1 MTDRRRLGL
10 VLCLA
15 PTAAAMLAASPGV
28 LAGADDWAQ
37 CGPGYVL
44 PARPAVERDPGD
56 PDAAYINADEVDATE
71 GGITILTGD
80 VDVARGPEQ
89 IRADKV
95 TYDEPGQIIDAE
107 GDVKYWNDE
116 GIYVTGTRGRAELQV
131 DRTVMENANYLV
143 IEAHARGDAQRVELT
158 GRDLMN
164 VRNATYTTCNPGS
177 ADWIL
182 VAKEIRLDKSTNI
195 GSARNVWVKFKNVP
209 IFYSPFL
216 TFPLSDERK
225 SGFLV
230 PSAGVSGTRGV
241 EATIPYYFNIA
252 PNYDATLA
260 LRPMSNRGVQMQA
273 EGRYLQRWGE
283 GLLGVEYLPNDSEI
297 DDDRAALHFQHL
309 GTFAQRWT
317 ANVDVNWVSDSD
329 YFEDLGTEL
338 AVTSRTFL
346 ERRGDLTYAGDGW
359 WGLARVQDYQTL
371 DDTLA
376 PASRPHERLPQL
388 YAATSL
394 RERNRRINLGATAEF
409 VSFDRDASVTG
420 NRVDLR
426 PFVTYPVRTAG
437 TFFVPRAVLRY
448 TQYDL
453 DNVAAGADDSPSRL
467 IPTFSLDGGAFLE
480 RPFRFADRALIQTL
494 EPRAYYLF
502 TPFDGQDD
510 QPVFDT
516 GQYTFSFAQLFRD
529 DRFAGA
535 DRVGDANQLTL
546 ALTSRFLR
554 PDGDELFRASIGQ
567 IRHFSD
573 RKVTLPGAA
582 RDTTNAS
589 DLVAEVAANL
599 AQRWRVLG
607 AVLWNSNDDI
617 TNRSTVSLRYQPDP
631 RRVLNLS
638 YRFVR
643 DVAEQ
648 TDFSFAWPI
657 ARNWRAV
664 GRFNYALDLETDLET
679 FAGIEYESCC
689 WGLRLVGRRYL
700 SNTEGEHTNA
710 IFLQLELKGLTGVGG
725 ASAFLERN
733 IPGYRNEF

>member
-1 MTDRRRLGL
+1 MGL
-10 VLCLA
+10 VYCLA
-15 PTAAAMLAASPGV
+15 PAAAILLAASANV
-28 LAGADDWAQ
+28 SAAAEDWAQ

-44 PARPAVERDPGD
+44 PARPVVERDPGD
-56 PDAAYINADEVDATE
+56 PDATYVNADQVDATE
-71 GGITILTGD
+71 GGVTILTGD

-95 TYDEPGQIIDAE
+95 TYDEPGQTIDAE
-107 GDVKYWNDE
+107 GNVRYWNDE
-116 GIYVTGTRGRAELQV
+116 GIYITGTRGRADLQT
-131 DRTVMENANYLV
+131 DRTVMESADYLV
-143 IEAHARGDAQRVELT
+143 IGGHARGEAEHVELT

-177 ADWIL
+177 PDWIL
-182 VAKEIRLDKSTNI
+182 VAKQIRLDKSTNI

-260 LRPMSNRGVQMQA
+260 LRPMSNRGVQTQA
-273 EGRYLQRWGE
+273 EGRYLQPWGE
-283 GLLGVEYLPNDSEI
+283 GLLGIEYLPHDSEI
-297 DDDRAALHFQHL
+297 DDDRTALHFQHN
-309 GTFAQRWT
+309 GNFADRWT
-317 ANVDVNWVSDSD
+317 ADVNVDWVSDND

-338 AVTSRTFL
+338 AVTSRTYL
-346 ERRGDLTYAGDGW
+346 ERRGDLTYTGNGW
-359 WGLARVQDYQTL
+359 WGRARVQDYQTL
-371 DDTLA
+371 DETLL
-376 PASRPHERLPQL
+376 PGSRPYERLPQL
-388 YAATSL
+388 FATTAR
-394 RERNRRINLGATAEF
+394 RERNRRINFGGTAEF

-426 PFVTYPVRTAG
+426 PFVSYPIRTAG
-437 TFFVPRAVLRY
+437 TFFVPRAVLRF

-467 IPTFSLDGGAFLE
+467 IPTFSLDGGAFFE
-480 RPFRFADRALIQTL
+480 RPFKFADRSLIQTL

-516 GQYTFSFAQLFRD
+516 AEYTFSFAQLFRD

-546 ALTSRFLR
+546 ALTSRFLM

-567 IRHFSD
+567 IRYFSD
-573 RKVTLPGAA
+573 RKVTLPSDP
-582 RDTTNAS
+582 RDNKNAS

-599 AQRWRVLG
+599 ARRWRVLG
-607 AVLWNSNDDI
+607 AMQWNSNDDI
-617 TNRSTVSLRYQPDP
+617 TNRSTVSLRYQPN
-631 RRVLNLS
+631 RRSVVNLS

-643 DVAEQ
+643 GVAEQ
-648 TDFSFAWPI
+648 TDFSFSWPI
-657 ARNWRAV
+657 AENWRAV
-664 GRFNYALDLETDLET
+664 GRFNYALDLDTDLET

-710 IFLQLELKGLTGVGG
+710 IFLQLELKGLTGIGS
-725 ASAFLERN
+725 AAAFLERN
-733 IPGYRNEF
+733 IPGYENEF

>member
-1 MTDRRRLGL
+1 MTDRGRLGL
-10 VLCLA
+10 VLA
-15 PTAAAMLAASPGV
+15 PTAAVLLVASPGV
-28 LAGADDWAQ
+28 FAGDGDWAR

-44 PARPAVERDPGD
+44 PARPLVERDPGD
-56 PDAAYINADEVDATE
+56 PDATYINADDADATE
-71 GGITILTGD
+71 GGITILTGN
-80 VDVARGPEQ
+80 VDVVRGPEQ

-95 TYDEPGQIIDAE
+95 TYDEPKEILDAE
-107 GDVKYWNDE
+107 GNVKYWNDDLD
-116 GIYVTGTRGRAELQV
+116 IYVTGTHGRAELQT
-131 DRTVMENANYLV
+131 DRNLLENADYLLV
-143 IEAHARGDAQRVELT
+143 EPHARGVAERVELT
-158 GRDLMN
+158 GGDLVN
-164 VRNATYTTCNPGS
+164 ARNATYTTCNPGS
-177 ADWIL
+177 ADWLL
-182 VAKEIRLDKSTNI
+182 VAKKIRLDKSTNI
-195 GSARNVWVKFKNVP
+195 GSARNVWLKFKKVP

-230 PSAGVSGTRGV
+230 PSGRVSGNSGV

-283 GLLGVEYLPNDSEI
+283 GLLGVEYLPNDSEA
-297 DDDRAALHFQHL
+297 DDDRGLLHFRHI
-309 GTFAQRWT
+309 GAFAQRWY
-317 ANVDVNWVSDSD
+317 ANVDVNWVSDKD

-338 AVTSRTFL
+338 AVTSVTFL
-346 ERRGDLTYAGDGW
+346 ERRGDLTYSGNGW
-359 WGLARVQDYQTL
+359 WGLARVQNFQTV
-371 DDTLA
+371 DKTLG
-376 PASRPHERLPQL
+376 PASRPYERLPQL
-388 YAATSL
+388 FAATSL
-394 RERNRRINLGATAEF
+394 RERNRAVNFGATAEI
-409 VSFDRDASVTG
+409 VSFDRDASITG
-420 NRVDLR
+420 NRLDLR

-467 IPTFSLDGGAFLE
+467 IPTFSLDSGAFLE
-480 RPFRFADRALIQTL
+480 RPFRFADRSLIQTL

-502 TPFDGQDD
+502 TPFDGQND

-516 GQYTFSFAQLFRD
+516 GQFTFSFAQLFRD
-529 DRFAGA
+529 DRFSGA

-546 ALTSRFLR
+546 ALTSRFLTSG
-554 PDGDELFRASIGQ
+554 GDELFRASIGQ

-589 DLVAEVAANL
+589 DLVAEVSANL

-607 AVLWNSNDDI
+607 AIQWNSNDDL
-617 TNRSTVSLRYQPDP
+617 TNRSAVSLRYQPDSS
-631 RRVLNLS
+631 RVLNLS

-648 TDFSFAWPI
+648 TDFSFSWPI
-657 ARNWRAV
+657 AQNWRAV
-664 GRFNYALDLETDLET
+664 GRFNYAIDLKTDLET

-689 WGLRLVGRRYL
+689 WGLRLVGRRFL
-700 SNTEGEHTNA
+700 SNTEGVHTNA

-733 IPGYRNEF
+733 IPGYQNEF